1 MNKGN
6 RYVFVCQGDK
16 GPLCWVVLC
25 QLDTYKLESFR
36 KRELN
41 GENALTRL
49 ASGQTCSV
57 LTGDWCRRVQLPLW
71 VVPSLSSVLG
81 YIRKPG
87 RSQ

>member
-6 RYVFVCQGDK
+6 RDVFVCQGDK
-16 GPLCWVVLC
+16 RPVWIVLC

-49 ASGQTCSV
+49 ASGQTCIV
-57 LTGDWCRRVQLPLW
+57 LISDWCGRVQPTVGGAIPRQVFLD
-71 VVPSLSSVLG
+71 
-81 YIRKPG
+81 I
-87 RSQ
+87 